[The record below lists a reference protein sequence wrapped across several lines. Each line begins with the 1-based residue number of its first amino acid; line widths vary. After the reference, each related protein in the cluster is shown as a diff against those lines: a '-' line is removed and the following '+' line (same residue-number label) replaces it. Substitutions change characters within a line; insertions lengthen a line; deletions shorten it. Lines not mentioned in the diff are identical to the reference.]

1 MPDHSVCLSY
11 RRGLELF
18 HEGQAVVALHV
29 GCLCR
34 PTSTGV
40 FVENATDFSR
50 PDFESLL
57 VSGGGQAVTKT
68 KTLGLTCVVCGDT
81 SSGKHYG
88 ILACNGC
95 SGFFK
100 RSVRRKLIYRS
111 VDRIPVKMVY
121 AKNRKSADGYTTYT
135 RVSVPIPYKIK
146 RTENYELIKTCDF
159 LAKDLK
165 ISTLFKMFLL

>member
-57 VSGGGQAVTKT
+57 GSGGWPSRNQDQNTGTD
-68 KTLGLTCVVCGDT
+68 L
-81 SSGKHYG
+81 
-88 ILACNGC
+88 
-95 SGFFK
+95 
-100 RSVRRKLIYRS
+100 RRVR
-111 VDRIPVKMVY
+111 
-121 AKNRKSADGYTTYT
+121 
-135 RVSVPIPYKIK
+135 
-146 RTENYELIKTCDF
+146 
-159 LAKDLK
+159 
-165 ISTLFKMFLL
+165 